1 MALVATQIDALLQ
14 DELDRVGPD
23 PDARFGAFRVAF
35 ERFSRTLPL
44 NSNLVQL
51 YKRLDDLIR
60 QMEQDQLKVESSRLQ
75 YQAQVHANSSVHYL
89 NKRRDELDARLAA
102 YKESKIDLINLA
114 KEKQTPKIINKYVEE
129 VRSGVK
135 EIPAFIKQLP
145 AHLAGDIDYL
155 TNYQIAINNEVKV
168 KKRLR
173 DSLLESR
180 HDPARVKRLLVTN
193 QAKGVEAGQLKDQA
207 QKWKTARAIKN
218 YMDTMGTTDMKL
230 DDVIQLFTFD
240 QANLDQIEQAVC
252 NPDDKERGL
261 ETLRL
266 VKRFDRYIEQD
277 EFQSAAKL
285 AMSSSVFYSVNTLKR
300 LTSKKEGLKSAIWL
314 ATILFESDPGYAR
327 DDAFVTAALDI
338 VARADLVQEV
348 TPHWHGLGVFHKK
361 RQIADCLSRIGA
373 ANFALEIYLDQEA
386 FTEAAHILF
395 EQKKY
400 HHIVHMHEQKHIPH
414 TLMLNKFYQSPNFAI
429 GMALFASG
437 DECLGQIM
445 VNLLSR
451 GLKSDAAKFINHF
464 KPHLQQLIAEDDVTD
479 EVGLFKTQIKYY

>member
-14 DELDRVGPD
+14 DELDRIGSD

-44 NSNLVQL
+44 KSNLVQL

-60 QMEQDQLKVESSRLQ
+60 QMEQGQLDAEKNRLK

-89 NKRRDELDARLAA
+89 NKRRDELDARLVK
-102 YKESKIDLINLA
+102 YKDSKIDLINLA

-135 EIPAFIKQLP
+135 DIPAFIKQLP

-155 TNYQIAINNEVKV
+155 TNYQISINNEVKV
-168 KKRLR
+168 KTCLR
-173 DSLLESR
+173 DTLLKSR
-180 HDPARVKRLLVTN
+180 HDPDRVKQLLVTN
-193 QAKGVEAGQLKDQA
+193 QAKQAQATKLKEQA

-218 YMDTMGTTDMKL
+218 YMDTMGSQMKL

-240 QANLDQIEQAVC
+240 QNNLDQIEQAVC
-252 NPDDKERGL
+252 NPDDKEKGL
-261 ETLRL
+261 EALRL

-285 AMSSSVFYSVNTLKR
+285 AMSSPLFFSVNTLSR
-300 LTSKKEGLKSAIWL
+300 LTSKSDGLKSAIWF
-314 ATILFESDPGYAR
+314 ATILFESDPAFAR
-327 DDAFVTAALDI
+327 DDAFVTAALEI
-338 VARADLVQEV
+338 VNRAGLVQEV
-348 TPHWHGLGVFHKK
+348 TPHWHGLGVFQK
-361 RQIADCLSRIGA
+361 RRQVADCLSRIGA

-395 EQKKY
+395 QQKKF

-414 TLMLNKFYQSPNFAI
+414 TLMLNKFYQAPNFVV

-451 GLKSDAAKFINHF
+451 GLQSDAVKFINHF
-464 KPHLQQLIAEDDVTD
+464 KPQL
-479 EVGLFKTQIKYY
+479 KTGGVYFHNPFSQLL